1 VVAVSWIVIV
11 AVGVGSYLLR
21 VLPLFVG
28 GKYLASPRAERI
40 IAAAGAAAL
49 AGLIVT
55 GLDRSAGTSTD
66 VVPTWTCAATAL
78 AAAVMGWS
86 MQRVL
91 AVGAVT
97 YAAAWAL
104 MSVLG

>member
-1 VVAVSWIVIV
+1 MTWFVII

-28 GKYLASPRAERI
+28 GRLLESPRAERLI
-40 IAAAGAAAL
+40 GHAGAAAL
-49 AGLIVT
+49 AALIVS
-55 GLDRSAGTSTD
+55 GLERSASTATAPL
-66 VVPTWTCAATAL
+66 PTWIAGMAAL
-78 AAAVMGWS
+78 AVAVRGAS

-91 AVGAVT
+91 AGGVIA

-104 MSVLG
+104 MSVI